1 MTGFLLDTNL
11 ISEFIKPL
19 PDVAVM
25 DWLNGQPESNLFL
38 SVLTMGEVLEGIEV
52 LPEGRRRRQ
61 LDTWYRT
68 ELAVRFAH
76 RTLDVDL
83 AVCEQWSR
91 CTAMRA
97 RRGRPLPIVDGLLAA
112 TALQHG
118 LSLVTRN
125 VRDFEGMGLSVLNPW
140 NQPV

>member
-1 MTGFLLDTNL
+1 MGFLLDTNL

-19 PDVAVM
+19 PEAAVM
-25 DWLNGQPESNLFL
+25 DWLNAQPESGLFL

-52 LPEGRRRRQ
+52 LPAGRRRWQ

-112 TALQHG
+112 TALHHG
-118 LSLVTRN
+118 LGLVTRN
-125 VRDFEGMGLSVLNPW
+125 ERDFEGLGLTVVNPW
-140 NQPV
+140 SQPI